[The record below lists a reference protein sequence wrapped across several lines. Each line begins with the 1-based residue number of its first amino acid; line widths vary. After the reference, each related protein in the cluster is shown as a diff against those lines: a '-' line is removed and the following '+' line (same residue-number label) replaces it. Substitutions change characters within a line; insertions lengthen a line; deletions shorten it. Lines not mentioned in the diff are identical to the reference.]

1 MISRLEIYGV
11 VLAIVAAIGAG
22 VVWTY
27 NRAIAQA
34 ERLKSENAE
43 LMQSVKDQATENA
56 GLRVRQAQLDAAMA
70 KREGARQAA
79 ADVER
84 KVSDAIGKAVASDA
98 TARDWWNE
106 RTPDSVRLAGT
117 GDADKDGKGK
127 PALVAAPARAGP

>member
-11 VLAIVAAIGAG
+11 VLAIVLAIGGG

-27 NRAIAQA
+27 NRAIAKA
-34 ERLKSENAE
+34 ERLEAQNAE
-43 LMQSVKDQATENA
+43 LMQANKDQATENA

-98 TARDWWNE
+98 SARDWWNVSV
-106 RTPDSVRLAGT
+106 PNGVRLAGSD
-117 GDADKDGKGK
+117 DASKDGKG
-127 PALVAAPARAGP
+127 AAAGGAAPARAGP